1 MEKQGYL
8 FRRIGLGRQGTGF
21 HTSGSP
27 ILQPIQ
33 DQREHDCRTKSTPSQ
48 KIACLEAVLNLSP
61 KSTHENEHIKPR
73 KTFWRNSKQ
82 LLILSPIPGR
92 QSYSF
97 PSLFFSSHCS
107 RRRSGRCLMEKPSN
121 RALKPFPSGQ
131 APIMPTMTGQLS
143 CNQALRIIVYSLSS
157 KE

>member
-1 MEKQGYL
+1 MAACSRGSRFTVLSVSDIPCSCREIYVFRRGHVVLEKQGSL

-61 KSTHENEHIKPR
+61 KAHT
-73 KTFWRNSKQ
+73 KTNTSSQEKLFGEIQNS
-82 LLILSPIPGR
+82 
-92 QSYSF
+92 F
-97 PSLFFSSHCS
+97 LFF
-107 RRRSGRCLMEKPSN
+107 RLFPDGNLI
-121 RALKPFPSGQ
+121 PFPRCFSPAIAAGAGQ
-131 APIMPTMTGQLS
+131 AG
-143 CNQALRIIVYSLSS
+143 A
-157 KE
+157 